1 MAPTLDHTSAPMESE
16 GREGAELPDETG
28 ERAGAEGADALHG
41 AEDPR
46 AFRLERSE
54 EYIEPMSRAREVE
67 PFQDP
72 RATVERVNPNFDP
85 ECGDDPYTV
94 NCADCARCYEATWR
108 GQEQEAA
115 GRAYQVGESGGLEV
129 SGEATER
136 TEEWAHEEFEPA
148 RAHELR
154 DLLER
159 GGHGSSAIVHSTWE
173 GPMPGGH
180 AYNVVTHEGRV
191 ITVDPQEGRVLDY
204 SDREIHSDL
213 ENATGASHRAIA
225 WDSKGRRIL

>member
-1 MAPTLDHTSAPMESE
+1 
-16 GREGAELPDETG
+16 
-28 ERAGAEGADALHG
+28 
-41 AEDPR
+41 
-46 AFRLERSE
+46 
-54 EYIEPMSRAREVE
+54 MSRAREVE

-180 AYNVVTHEGRV
+180 AYNVVNHEGRV